1 MHRRR
6 VPEECARAPHCTVRA
21 NQQMCHV
28 TRLFKPDWPALY
40 SAGPARIPQEH
51 GAYVRLSR
59 PFLDFFVGGSG
70 YETKRRF
77 GGRAH

>member
-1 MHRRR
+1 
-6 VPEECARAPHCTVRA
+6 
-21 NQQMCHV
+21 MCHV

-51 GAYVRLSR
+51 GAYARLSR

-70 YETKRRF
+70 YETSAAAKTER
-77 GGRAH
+77 GGQ